1 MKALALV
8 TLAAMLSLAS
18 AAPRAADGGLTPF
31 IAEYEVRYGNLTV
44 GTSRT
49 ELARGAEERSWIIE
63 SQSNARGFARI
74 IASGTLTQRSRFDA
88 DASGLRPL
96 SYRFDDGTKRTGH
109 DVTLEFDWRSGR
121 VTGVAEDEPVSI
133 AVEPGLQDAA
143 SIQALVTF
151 RLRAGVDPGTIPM
164 IEKDRIKRY
173 RYTLVRRERL
183 KTAIG
188 EYDTVVYRSTRD
200 GSNRETLSWY
210 APALGYALL
219 RAEQH
224 RDGERTFQ
232 TQIRSYQSG
241 G

>member
-1 MKALALV
+1 MKALVLA
-8 TLAAMLSLAS
+8 TLAAMVSLAP
-18 AAPRAADGGLTPF
+18 AAPRAADGGLAPYV
-31 IAEYEVRYGNLTV
+31 AEYEVRYGNLTV
-44 GTSRT
+44 GASRT
-49 ELARGAEERSWIIE
+49 ELSRAAQSGRWTIE

-74 IASGTLTQRSRFDA
+74 IASGTLSQRSLFAA
-88 DASGLRPL
+88 DAAGLRPHG
-96 SYRFDDGTKRTGH
+96 YRFDDGTKRTGH
-109 DVTLEFDWRSGR
+109 DVTLEFDWGAGR
-121 VTGVAEDEPVSI
+121 VTGVAEDE
-133 AVEPGLQDAA
+133 AVDVAVVPGLQDAA
-143 SIQALVTF
+143 SIQALVML
-151 RLRAGVDPGTIPM
+151 RLRAGIEPGTIPM

-200 GSNRETLSWY
+200 GSSRETLSWY

-232 TQIRSYQSG
+232 THIRSYQPG

>member
-8 TLAAMLSLAS
+8 TLAAMISLAS
-18 AAPRAADGGLTPF
+18 AAPSAADGALAPF
-31 IAEYEVRYGNLTV
+31 VAEYEVRYKNLTV
-44 GTSRT
+44 GSSRT
-49 ELARGAEERSWIIE
+49 ELARGAQPGRWTIE

-74 IASGTLTQRSRFDA
+74 IASGTLTQRSLFVVDA
-88 DASGLRPL
+88 AGLRPH

-109 DVTLEFDWRSGR
+109 DVTLEFDWRAGR
-121 VTGVAEDEPVSI
+121 VTGVAEDEPVDV

-143 SIQALVTF
+143 SIQALVML
-151 RLRAGVDPGTIPM
+151 RLRAGVDPGVIPM
-164 IEKDRIKRY
+164 IEKDRIKHY

-188 EYDTVVYRSTRD
+188 EYDTVVYRSARD
-200 GSNRETLSWY
+200 RSSRETLSWY

-224 RDGERTFQ
+224 RNGDRAFQ
-232 TQIRSYQSG
+232 TQIRSYQPG

>member
-8 TLAAMLSLAS
+8 TLAAMISLAS
-18 AAPRAADGGLTPF
+18 AAPRAADGSLAPF
-31 IAEYEVRYGNLTV
+31 VAEYEVRYGNLTV

-49 ELARGAEERSWIIE
+49 ELARGAEPGSWTIE

-74 IASGTLTQRSRFDA
+74 IASGTLSQQSRFYA
-88 DASGLRPL
+88 DATNLRPH
-96 SYRFDDGTKRTGH
+96 SYRFDDGTNRTGH

-121 VTGVAEDEPVSI
+121 VTGVAEDQQVNV

-143 SIQALVTF
+143 SIQALVTL
-151 RLRAGVDPGTIPM
+151 RLRAGVDPGTIAM

-173 RYTLVRRERL
+173 RYTLFRRERL
-183 KTAIG
+183 ITAIG

-200 GSNRETLSWY
+200 GSSRETLSWY
-210 APALGYALL
+210 APTLGYALL

-224 RDGERTFQ
+224 RDGDRTFQ
-232 TQIRSYQSG
+232 TRIRSYQPG

>member
-1 MKALALV
+1 MKALALIAL
-8 TLAAMLSLAS
+8 TAMISLAS
-18 AAPRAADGGLTPF
+18 TAPRAADGSLAPF
-31 IAEYEVRYGNLTV
+31 VAEYEVRYGNLSV

-49 ELARGAEERSWIIE
+49 ELARGAEPGRWIIE

-74 IASGTLTQRSRFDA
+74 IASGTLTQRSLFDA
-88 DASGLRPL
+88 YATGLRPH
-96 SYRFDDGTKRTGH
+96 SYRFDDGTKRSGH

-121 VTGVAEDEPVSI
+121 VTGVAEDEPVNV
-133 AVEPGLQDAA
+133 ALEPGLQDAA
-143 SIQALVTF
+143 SIQALVTL
-151 RLRAGVDPGTIPM
+151 RLRAGVDPGTIAM
-164 IEKDRIKRY
+164 IEKDTIKRY

-200 GSNRETLSWY
+200 GSSRETLSWY
-210 APALGYALL
+210 APALGHALL

-224 RDGERTFQ
+224 HDGKRTFQ
-232 TQIRSYQSG
+232 TQIRSYQPG